1 MKGPGI
7 QHLFSL
13 RGWMSQVVFD
23 KLQNHEG
30 ICSNASEG
38 MDLLS
43 RKQQV
48 DREHLLL
55 LCPSYTLPTESEVQ
69 IKCLS
74 PQSLASNLKELY

>member
-13 RGWMSQVVFD
+13 RDRMSQVVFD
-23 KLQNHEG
+23 ELQNHEG

-55 LCPSYTLPTESEVQ
+55 LCPSYTLPTESGVQ
-69 IKCLS
+69 SKCLS
-74 PQSLASNLKELY
+74 PQSLTSNFKELY